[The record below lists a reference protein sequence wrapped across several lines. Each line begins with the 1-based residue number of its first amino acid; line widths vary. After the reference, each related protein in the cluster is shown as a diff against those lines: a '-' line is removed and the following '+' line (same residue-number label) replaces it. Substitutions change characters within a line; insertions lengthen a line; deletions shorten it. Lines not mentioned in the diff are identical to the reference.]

1 MQTNTLQPKTKRR
14 HSRQIARGGKRG
26 KTAGR
31 GTKGQKARA
40 GHRIYPEIRDLI
52 RKYPKLRGHGK
63 NRARGVNSEKAIAVT
78 VNLSQINIA
87 FKDGDKV
94 NPKTLIQVG
103 LVSNR
108 SGLTPMVKILA
119 TGEIDKKVFIS
130 KCFTSDAA
138 KEKVLKAGGEVK
150 SII

>member
-1 MQTNTLQPKTKRR
+1 MQTNTLKPKTKRR
-14 HSRQIARGGKRG
+14 KSVQIARGGKRG

-63 NRARGVNSEKAIAVT
+63 NRARGVNSEKAIPVT
-78 VNLSQINIA
+78 VNLSQISNA

-94 NPKTLIQVG
+94 NPKTLIQAG

-108 SGLTPMVKILA
+108 NGKTPMVKILA
-119 TGEIDKKVFIS
+119 TGELDKKIFVS
-130 KCFTSDAA
+130 KCFVSGATKD
-138 KEKVLKAGGEVK
+138 KVLKAGGEVK
-150 SII
+150 EL